1 MLWVFIIIFIV
12 NILCE
17 SDIDVYVSMIME
29 NKNKIKNVTLNAKG
43 DLLFVHYYIHVYI
56 IILFKINILC

>member
-17 SDIDVYVSMIME
+17 SDIDVYVSMIIE

-56 IILFKINILC
+56 IILLKINILC